1 MADHVKVTLFIDK
14 TKYKRLK
21 DAAVQMGYTVPML
34 LKLCLVNSWVWFIT
48 LLDDSGIDSKGLID
62 LWKL

>member
-1 MADHVKVTLFIDK
+1 MADYVKVTLIIDK
-14 TKYKRLK
+14 TKYNRLK
-21 DAAVQMGYTVPML
+21 DASVQMGYTVPML

>member
-1 MADHVKVTLFIDK
+1 MADYVKVILTIDK
-14 TKYKRLK
+14 AKYNRLK
-21 DAAVQMGYTVPML
+21 EAAVQMGYTVPML